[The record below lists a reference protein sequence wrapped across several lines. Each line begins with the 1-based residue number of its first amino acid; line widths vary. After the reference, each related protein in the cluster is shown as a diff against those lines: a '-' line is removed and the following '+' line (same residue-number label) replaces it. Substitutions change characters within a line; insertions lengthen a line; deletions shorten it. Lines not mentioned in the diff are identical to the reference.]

1 MSYIE
6 IVNLFLSIILIFFHF
21 SFFYSLIKYKKIR
34 TKEDNLF
41 LYKAL
46 STVICFSCY
55 IILFI
60 ALVLSFIE
68 NDRDGI
74 LYKIQEYIFN
84 GYILVIYTTNF
95 FSSIEMYYTYKT
107 PIHYFSIIF
116 RKKSR
121 KI

>member
-55 IILFI
+55 LILVI
-60 ALVLSFIE
+60 ALILSFIE

-95 FSSIEMYYTYKT
+95 FSSI
-107 PIHYFSIIF
+107 
-116 RKKSR
+116 
-121 KI
+121 